1 MVRGDKIEP
10 GDSRHT
16 RTHPPGVDYIG
27 KHNERAPLISQ
38 TRSITGISNKVSLST
53 VLIDNTIR
61 FLRGVKNSLYWLTC
75 NTFWKE
81 SLVPGY
87 LCDEDVWDVRSY
99 YALLTQETRYY
110 LRNMVCEMLNYSAR
124 LLSKSWTRYL
134 WSSNSERDT

>member
-38 TRSITGISNKVSLST
+38 TRSITGISSKVSLST

-61 FLRGVKNSLYWLTC
+61 FLRGYEERGVKNSLYWLTC
-75 NTFWKE
+75 NTF
-81 SLVPGY
+81 
-87 LCDEDVWDVRSY
+87 
-99 YALLTQETRYY
+99 
-110 LRNMVCEMLNYSAR
+110 
-124 LLSKSWTRYL
+124 
-134 WSSNSERDT
+134 